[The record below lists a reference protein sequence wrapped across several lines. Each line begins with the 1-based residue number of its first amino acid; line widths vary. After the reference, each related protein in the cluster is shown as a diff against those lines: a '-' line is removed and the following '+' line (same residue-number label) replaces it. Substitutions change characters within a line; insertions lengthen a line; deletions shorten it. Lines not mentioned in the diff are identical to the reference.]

1 MPYRRHTDRRKA
13 YLVVG
18 AVVGVV
24 LIGVALVV
32 VTTREDDDDGGSAG
46 DSEIAGERTDRRFT
60 DDDRR
65 RDRTRD
71 RRERDDRER
80 PAEAPDWMAG
90 APDTGSYGDGPHRAV
105 LTATT
110 ARGALIGVKYAF
122 RTGAGFRD
130 GQTTS
135 SSGSWSAAETVRG
148 HEPLAGLIAQ
158 VVSGTVTCTAS
169 IDGRVV
175 YSRTNSGRFAT
186 VVCAA

>member
-18 AVVGVV
+18 AVVGLV

-32 VTTREDDDDGGSAG
+32 VTTREDDGGAAG
-46 DSEIAGERTDRRFT
+46 DTEIAGERTDRRAT
-60 DDDRR
+60 GEERR
-65 RDRTRD
+65 RDRARD
-71 RRERDDRER
+71 RKERDDRPR
-80 PAEAPDWMAG
+80 PAPAPDWLAG
-90 APDTGSYGDGPHRAV
+90 AADTGSYGDGAHRAV

-110 ARGALIGVKYAF
+110 ARGTLIGVKYAF

-175 YSRTNSGRFAT
+175 YTKTSSGRFAT